1 MKSITEFLKNFLI
14 FIVILQILPP
24 LFSSVKEQYHAL
36 IAPKTRVA
44 VVPISGMIS
53 SSERYIKTIREFF
66 KDPSIRALV
75 LMINCSGG
83 FAGSSQEIH
92 HALRAFK
99 LVYQKPIIAF
109 VENICASGAYYVA
122 SAADSIVVTPS
133 AFIGSIGVY
142 IPQPHLNEFIAQFKA
157 GYDVIKSGEYK
168 TAGDPFLPQNPE
180 HTAML
185 QSLTDDT
192 YEQFV
197 DDVAS
202 TRPYLTK
209 ARHKEWANGRIFT
222 GRQAVSLNLADELG
236 TRESVEQII
245 RKRVTIDGEID
256 WIKPRDERPLI
267 ARLFG
272 RSTDDDSYL
281 ETLCTA
287 AAQSLIAQTR
297 SGALL

>member
-1 MKSITEFLKNFLI
+1 MRSITEFLKNFLI

-24 LFSSVKEQYHAL
+24 LFSSVKDQYYAL
-36 IAPKTRVA
+36 IAPKARVA
-44 VVPISGMIS
+44 VVPISGMIT
-53 SSERYIKTIREFF
+53 SSERYIKTTREFF
-66 KDPSIRALV
+66 KDPSIRAIV

-99 LVYQKPIIAF
+99 LAYQKPVIAF

-133 AFIGSIGVY
+133 AFVGSIGVY
-142 IPQPHLNEFIAQFKA
+142 IPQPQLDEFIGQFKA
-157 GYDVIKSGEYK
+157 RYGVIKSGEYK
-168 TAGDPFLPQNPE
+168 TAGDPFLPPNQAN
-180 HTAML
+180 TAML

-202 TRPYLTK
+202 TRPHLK
-209 ARHKEWANGRIFT
+209 KSQHAEWANGRVFT
-222 GRQAVSLNLADELG
+222 GRQAVALNLADELG

-245 RKRVTIDGEID
+245 RKKVAIDGDIE
-256 WIKPRDERPLI
+256 WIKPRDERPFI
-267 ARLFG
+267 ARLFSKTG
-272 RSTDDDSYL
+272 DDDSYL
-281 ETLCTA
+281 ETFFKTA
-287 AAQSLIAQTR
+287 TEQLNFHGPSA
-297 SGALL
+297 ALL